1 MNLRLFSK
9 TIGCDYF
16 TSQQVLFNPSPLEG
30 CHFFFFFSF
39 PSLVLSGSIHF
50 SGISAKFARDPGW
63 DAEDPRIS
71 HFFAP
76 LTMQQVRGLA
86 GCRQNS
92 PPRAIVMTATVW
104 LQNKVVEDTEE
115 LGGER
120 CHRERIKLSFFDCCG
135 DINFV
140 VLNGIPPTN

>member
-1 MNLRLFSK
+1 MDRGLFSK

-30 CHFFFFFSF
+30 CPFFFFFS
-39 PSLVLSGSIHF
+39 SLLRYYLRNIHF
-50 SGISAKFARDPGW
+50 SGISAKFLRDPGW

-71 HFFAP
+71 QFFAP

-92 PPRAIVMTATVW
+92 PPRTIAMTAKTVW

-120 CHRERIKLSFFDCCG
+120 FISDKILPSIK
-135 DINFV
+135 
-140 VLNGIPPTN
+140 P